1 MSSKSLLF
9 LLLPIGL
16 LFSLASC
23 DKEGKT
29 GTVELQF
36 KAFYDDQPLVL
47 LQPYDYN
54 DTLDIFFQRFNFFIS
69 DVLATPDK
77 GDAEELIEIDYV
89 DFDAVDDLTKAAEG
103 WVIKVDKVPAGKYRN
118 LKIGLGVPADL
129 NATKESDYPDTHPLG
144 KESHYW
150 TAWESYIFT
159 MINAKVDTDGDG
171 VFDDSAVAYHLGSD
185 AVYRTVEFPHTF
197 EVEKDGTTRI
207 VLNVNLHHVFKEGN
221 GYMDIIAIPATH
233 TIANLD
239 QAIKASD
246 NFANAFTIG
255 E

>member
-1 MSSKSLLF
+1 MFRKSLL
-9 LLLPIGL
+9 LLLPLAL
-16 LFSLASC
+16 LLSLASC

-47 LQPYDYN
+47 LQPYAYN
-54 DTLDIFFQRFNFFIS
+54 DTLDIFFQRFNFYIS

-77 GDAEELIEIDYV
+77 GDDEELIDIDFV
-89 DFDAVDDLTKAAEG
+89 DFDAVDDLAKAAEG
-103 WVIKVDKVPAGKYRN
+103 WVIKVDKVPAGNYRT

-159 MINAKVDTDGDG
+159 MISGKVDTDGDG

-185 AVYRTVEFPHTF
+185 AVYRTVELPHTF

-207 VLNVNLHHVFKEGN
+207 VFNINLHHVFKEGN

-233 TIANLD
+233 TIATID

-246 NFANAFTIG
+246 NFKNAISIG
-255 E
+255 Q